1 MVTQI
6 KPWKVREEDFPR
18 TGSRE
23 EQLVFLLNYAIL
35 APSSHNTQPWKFAV
49 YPNSIDLRVDPER
62 WLRVADADQRELY
75 LSAGCALE
83 NLLIAAEG
91 FGLTPRIRYFPDPTR
106 ETWIAQVYF
115 DEPAS
120 DILRD
125 ARLFRAILSRH
136 TNRKIYDER
145 AISAEVLQGLETA
158 AEDDGIR
165 LFLTNHPPTKQRI
178 DQLMVQADALQF
190 ADPAWREELGYWVGA
205 GAFGQ
210 PWLIAKMAALAVTYL
225 NMGKG
230 TAKHDSSILMSAPE
244 LAVIA
249 TSENTRLAQVRAGQ
263 AFERVCLTAEALG
276 VRVHPMNQILQIPEL
291 KAEFS
296 KLIPMPG
303 FTPQISFRLG
313 YAEAEKEHS
322 PRRLLHEVLA

>member
-1 MVTQI
+1 MIAQI

-23 EQLVFLLNYAIL
+23 EQLAFLLNYAIL

-49 YPNSIDLRVDPER
+49 YPDSIDLRVDPER

-91 FGLTPRIRYFPDPTR
+91 FGLTPRTRYFPDPTK
-106 ETWIAQVYF
+106 EAWVAQVVF
-115 DEPAS
+115 DEPTS
-120 DILRD
+120 DVLRD
-125 ARLFRAILSRH
+125 TRLFRAILSRH

-145 AISAEVLQGLETA
+145 PISAKVLQSLETA

-165 LFLTNHPPTKQRI
+165 LFLTNHSQTKEHI
-178 DQLMVQADALQF
+178 EQLMVEADARQF
-190 ADPAWREELGYWVGA
+190 ADPAWREELGYWMGA

-210 PWLIAKMAALAVTYL
+210 PWLVAKMAALAVTYL

-230 TAKHDSSILMSAPE
+230 TAQRDRSMLMSAPE

-263 AFERVCLTAEALG
+263 AFERVCLTAEAQD

-303 FTPQISFRLG
+303 FTPQICFRLG
-313 YAEAEKEHS
+313 YAEAEKEHT
-322 PRRLLHEVLA
+322 PRRPVHEVLV